1 MEQKMQKQSRSEFTA
16 NLELTIEAKA
26 MPSWMDAAP
35 KRNRKPTKKV
45 PLVLKVIKKLFGG

>member
-1 MEQKMQKQSRSEFTA
+1 MQKQSRSEFTA

-35 KRNRKPTKKV
+35 KRNRKPAKKA
-45 PLVLKVIKKLFGG
+45 PKILVVIKKLFGG